1 MSMPLMS
8 PCVAADEVQWE
19 KGCVSGA
26 VYWGD
31 KALTDL
37 LVKVGIVSAHSN
49 TNRRNIFVLI
59 FVSTS
64 LKSVDLVVIALKI
77 TLIFASGLW
86 GFCLEQSTSPGHFP
100 WCAKDGGRS
109 REDDL
114 HALSWWTKLLWNSM
128 FYETLAQTP
137 WKPNLSSSLIDLVA
151 STSCLFARLLQG
163 EPKAF

>member
-1 MSMPLMS
+1 MSMSLMS

-49 TNRRNIFVLI
+49 NNRTFLYSFF

-64 LKSVDLVVIALKI
+64 LKSVDLVIVIALRI

-100 WCAKDGGRS
+100 RCEKDGGRG
-109 REDDL
+109 REDGL
-114 HALSWWTKLLWNSM
+114 HALSRWTKLLWNST
-128 FYETLAQTP
+128 FHETLA
-137 WKPNLSSSLIDLVA
+137 
-151 STSCLFARLLQG
+151 
-163 EPKAF
+163 

>member
-1 MSMPLMS
+1 MSLMS

-49 TNRRNIFVLI
+49 TNRWNIFVLT

-64 LKSVDLVVIALKI
+64 LKGVDLVILIALRI

-100 WCAKDGGRS
+100 WCEEDGGRG

-114 HALSWWTKLLWNSM
+114 HALSRWIKLLWNGT
-128 FYETLAQTP
+128 FYETLA
-137 WKPNLSSSLIDLVA
+137 
-151 STSCLFARLLQG
+151 
-163 EPKAF
+163 